1 MDFDRICTIFTLQE
15 PYYGILLSAMD
26 RAPSLRTPTMGV
38 CRSGNVF
45 KLLYNPRFIETI
57 DLDTMMAYL
66 KHETLHIAFNHF
78 AIWNDSPKTE
88 AERYLRNAAEDLEI
102 NGYIDFSKADP
113 SGLLFPKTY
122 GWQDRLGTME
132 YYKRISQMNEEAKKK
147 QQQKNDKPEKQ
158 KKKVKF
164 SKAQSAVYKMRK
176 DGKTFEEIASKLNI
190 TPDKAKEI
198 LRSVRQAFKSNSL
211 IKP

>member
-26 RAPSLRTPTMGV
+26 RAPSLMTRTMAV

-45 KLLYNPRFIETI
+45 KLLYNPNFIENK
-57 DLDTMMAYL
+57 DLETMMAYL
-66 KHETLHIAFNHF
+66 KHETLHVAFNHF
-78 AIWNDSPKTE
+78 SLWKEKAKNY
-88 AERYLRNAAEDLEI
+88 AEHELRNLAGDLEI
-102 NGYIDFSKADP
+102 NGYIDFSKANP
-113 SGLLFPKTY
+113 NGLYFPKDF

-132 YYKRISQMNEEAKKK
+132 YYKRVLQMNEEAKKK

-176 DGKTFEEIASKLNI
+176 EGKSFEEIATTLNT
-190 TPDKAKEI
+190 TPDKVKDI
-198 LRSVRQAFKSNSL
+198 LRSVRQTFKSIST

>member
-26 RAPSLRTPTMGV
+26 RTPTMMIPTMGV

-45 KLLYNPRFIETI
+45 KLLYNPHFIADK
-57 DLDTMMAYL
+57 DLETMMAYL
-66 KHETLHIAFNHF
+66 KHEVLHIAFNHF
-78 AIWNDSPKTE
+78 SIWNDEPKNMVE
-88 AERYLRNAAEDLEI
+88 HDLRNIACDLEV
-102 NGYIDFSKADP
+102 NSYIDFTKADP
-113 SGLLFPKTY
+113 SGLEFPKKY

-132 YYKRISQMNEEAKKK
+132 YYKRILKMNEEAKKK
-147 QQQKNDKPEKQ
+147 QQQKQSKPKKEKE
-158 KKKVKF
+158 KVKF
-164 SKAQSAVYKMRK
+164 SKVQSAVYKMRK
-176 DGKTFEEIASKLNI
+176 EGKSFEEIAAALKT

-198 LRSVRQAFKSNSL
+198 LRSVRQTFKSKSL